1 MAWSDVR
8 PFFKTHLDLL
18 AYTEWTEGFF
28 DIANLPETL
37 VDKAYHVII
46 NDINGDKQNQADQE
60 STLEVE
66 LSTFY
71 KGYRYPAEAIDAAV
85 AGSEEIMCALVSPLA
100 RTMTTGI
107 LNVVFNKANI
117 APIDNSNDNTV
128 VVTHT
133 YSVRVITA
141 V

>member
-8 PFFKTHLDLL
+8 PFFKSKLDGLG
-18 AYTEWTEGFF
+18 YTEWPEGFF
-28 DIANLPETL
+28 TAENLPDTV
-37 VDKAYHVII
+37 VDKAYHVIV
-46 NDINGDKQNQADQE
+46 NDISGDRQNQCDQE
-60 STLEVE
+60 STLAVE
-66 LSTFY
+66 MSTLH

-85 AGSEEIMCALVSPLA
+85 AGSEEIMSALVAPLA

-117 APIDNSNDNTV
+117 APIDNTNDNTV
-128 VVTHT
+128 VVTHS
-133 YSVRVITA
+133 YSVRVITG